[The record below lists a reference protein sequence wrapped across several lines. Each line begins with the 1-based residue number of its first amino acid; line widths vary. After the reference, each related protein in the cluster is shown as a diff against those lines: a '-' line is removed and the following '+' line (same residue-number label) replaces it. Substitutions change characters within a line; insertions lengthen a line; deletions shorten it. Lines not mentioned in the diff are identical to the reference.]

1 MRKTRPFRAQ
11 APESDLIPLDAVIQ
25 QVTSALARY
34 QASLGT
40 GANALPPLKS
50 AVFDFKT
57 TVERSSGFSINL
69 LIFTIGG
76 SKQSDVV
83 NEVTFSYAVP
93 RAAAAASGKRG
104 EPASVEDELL
114 ATIQG
119 AARAVA
125 SGAGAVGSAP
135 LSQLA
140 ITLQYGVKRGVDA
153 GGRAQISL
161 VTVGLKGDKDVNA
174 VQSLKLVFAE

>member
-11 APESDLIPLDAVIQ
+11 APDSDLIPLDAVIA
-25 QVTSALARY
+25 QVTSALERY

-40 GANALPPLKS
+40 GKNAQPPLKS

-57 TVERSSGFSINL
+57 TAERSSGFQINL

-76 SKQSDVV
+76 SKQTDVV
-83 NEVTFSYAVP
+83 NEVTFSYAAP
-93 RAAAAASGKRG
+93 RAGEAALGRAA
-104 EPASVEDELL
+104 EAESVEDELL

-119 AARAVA
+119 AGRAI
-125 SGAGAVGSAP
+125 GAGAAAVGGVP
-135 LSQLA
+135 FSQLSV
-140 ITLQYGVKRGVDA
+140 TLQYGVKRSVGA
-153 GGRAQISL
+153 GGKAVISL

-174 VQSLKLVFAE
+174 VQSLKLIFGT